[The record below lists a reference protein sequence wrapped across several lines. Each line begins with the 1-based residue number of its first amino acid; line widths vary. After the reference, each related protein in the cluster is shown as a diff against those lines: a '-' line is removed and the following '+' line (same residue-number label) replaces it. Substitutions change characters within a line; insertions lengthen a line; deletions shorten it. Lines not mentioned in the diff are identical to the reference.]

1 MQLMMPTPMK
11 AVRHAR
17 SASPSSERRTPGAA
31 AIYSDLF
38 LRGCAPILPMGTLT
52 TIIPIFVA
60 TVYRST
66 VNLNASSR
74 PSKHDPD
81 QQKAA
86 F

>member
-1 MQLMMPTPMK
+1 
-11 AVRHAR
+11 
-17 SASPSSERRTPGAA
+17 
-31 AIYSDLF
+31 
-38 LRGCAPILPMGTLT
+38 MGTLT